1 MPLTLQPGGT
11 PVRTFGDISNQKL
24 LAKGNVTPPVKK
36 ALSSPS
42 TPVMATPR
50 TQMRDQLRPK
60 THLAKGIAL
69 KKQGVKSVY
78 QNHYQMTPS
87 RKLMQGGI
95 HRNKT
100 RLNNGGATQDL
111 YRQSHIDE
119 TLKSRGY
126 VKPAAK
132 FFETPEQA
140 AAKRKQTA
148 LKKKLAERRAGA
160 MAANPEAGLKAV
172 DQTNNVG
179 SEIKQ
184 KDAELERLRATQLA
198 RLQLAEQQIKELE
211 AAKQAQAKELATQT
225 AELKQL
231 SQAKA
236 AADTAKAQAGVLA
249 SKTAELEARAAEK
262 DAELALMKLA
272 QEQTA
277 ADRAAQLTSLKEVDV
292 QRQAQLAA
300 KEAELQQLEFAKLEF
315 IAARE
320 AEFEKLTA
328 EKAAEFEKLSAAK
341 DEAAASVLA
350 AAKAVAK
357 IVVAAP
363 VVVEEEAV
371 VAAAAPVIEEA
382 PAITHEAKQQV
393 VSSSEFAATRI
404 ALRAIM
410 QAKIVTEDDV
420 RALTYELAKV
430 LAPGAMISEA
440 GANAACGIMEQIGSK
455 QGILQQ
461 QEAEIES
468 LQGLTIS
475 RETTPI
481 TRHSSELAKQ
491 LMVSKRHVVKR
502 QSSVGMNIDRRVL
515 AGVEMAI
522 NETIAEKDARLQ
534 QQDEQLSKA
543 THMLQHAARVKQ
555 LQDAK
560 MAQMSSAVNGSGSE
574 IQTLRMMQNYQTRA
588 HDAIREELAYSRN
601 SVLVLDQQ
609 NLMLKEQ
616 LEMAQAMAAPVQMRK
631 KKSKTKSSSS
641 LRNRL
646 SKTFSFGG
654 KKSKKN
660 EAKRMSKMAT
670 IPAGR
675 PVSVA
680 HAHAPAPT
688 SVPTPAAAP
697 MTMPVAGTHTAASAT
712 TDMFAVQAPVATEE
726 GIVPVAATAASP
738 KATVQRHSLIFSP
751 SSSMV

>member
-1 MPLTLQPGGT
+1 
-11 PVRTFGDISNQKL
+11 
-24 LAKGNVTPPVKK
+24 
-36 ALSSPS
+36 
-42 TPVMATPR
+42 
-50 TQMRDQLRPK
+50 
-60 THLAKGIAL
+60 
-69 KKQGVKSVY
+69 
-78 QNHYQMTPS
+78 
-87 RKLMQGGI
+87 
-95 HRNKT
+95 
-100 RLNNGGATQDL
+100 
-111 YRQSHIDE
+111 
-119 TLKSRGY
+119 
-126 VKPAAK
+126 
-132 FFETPEQA
+132 
-140 AAKRKQTA
+140 
-148 LKKKLAERRAGA
+148 

-574 IQTLRMMQNYQTRA
+574 IQTLRMMQNYQVSKVQRDRQNATCFAR
-588 HDAIREELAYSRN
+588 LLLFLL
-601 SVLVLDQQ
+601 VLVCSCCCFCCAGSTHLATQ
-609 NLMLKEQ
+609 
-616 LEMAQAMAAPVQMRK
+616 
-631 KKSKTKSSSS
+631 KTPTYLFLLSFWVRVFLS
-641 LRNRL
+641 L
-646 SKTFSFGG
+646 TFDGVGGDGLHANAITDSGPRCNSRGVGVLPELGFG
-654 KKSKKN
+654 
-660 EAKRMSKMAT
+660 A
-670 IPAGR
+670 
-675 PVSVA
+675 
-680 HAHAPAPT
+680 
-688 SVPTPAAAP
+688 
-697 MTMPVAGTHTAASAT
+697 
-712 TDMFAVQAPVATEE
+712 
-726 GIVPVAATAASP
+726 
-738 KATVQRHSLIFSP
+738 
-751 SSSMV
+751 